1 MHKLFIKQIIHNIM
15 KIREVLFERLY
26 RYGTDKGVFGVS
38 GMQIIQPKV
47 AIRQKRARKFFSCQA
62 VSK

>member
-1 MHKLFIKQIIHNIM
+1 M